1 MPSIQWVDG
10 RRGLIWI
17 DGRRG
22 LQWVDGRRGSPMD
35 WWEKGQDKN
44 NGKNKLGSHS
54 WSYNYFWV
62 FFSSFI
68 KTYYFYHFIWPK
80 AMLDVSHSWHSSFT
94 ISRHSLFIHIFNLL
108 LQNFSNKME
117 SNLTEMILWKRSFI
131 FV

>member
-22 LQWVDGRRGSPMD
+22 LQWVDGRRGLQWID
-35 WWEKGQDKN
+35 GRRGKTKTTEKINWAHIHGPTTIF
-44 NGKNKLGSHS
+44 GL
-54 WSYNYFWV
+54 